1 MSMFPFADDWMSPQ
15 ARENPFVALM
25 PGMEPLQKTTEDW
38 LRGMGVPRVPDMSGM
53 AVLPDA
59 KAIEANMETMLNAVP
74 GFEGMPNLATH
85 PVAAMAAGTAVS
97 MGAASQMMG
106 TMFGA
111 MTGMMDTAMRM
122 QKATREVSPFAPPG
136 TDMTNPLKF
145 EWAFGLAEEMAGNAA
160 TVAETTP
167 KAEVRAPRKKA
178 TARSNGKTKLALE
191 PAAAVAPTPDG
202 APAAT
207 IPAAEAVATELPARP
222 GGPAPLD
229 IMPEDFRQPR
239 KVEKPA
245 SPDDLKMISGVGP
258 KLESVLNSLGIWTF
272 AQIAE
277 WTPEEVAWVDD
288 YLQFK
293 GRIERDGWIAQAA
306 ALAKGGRDEYV
317 RMFGKEPR

>member
-15 ARENPFVALM
+15 ARDNPFLALM

-111 MTGMMDTAMRM
+111 MTGMMDTAVRM
-122 QKATREVSPFAPPG
+122 QKATRDVSPFAPPG
-136 TDMTNPLKF
+136 ADVTNPLKF
-145 EWAFGLAEEMAGNAA
+145 EWAFGLAEEMVEA
-160 TVAETTP
+160 VAP
-167 KAEVRAPRKKA
+167 KAEAVAKDEVAAPRKA
-178 TARSNGKTKLALE
+178 PARSNGRTKVA
-191 PAAAVAPTPDG
+191 PVVAAAVAPTPDG

-239 KVEKPA
+239 KMEKPA